1 MPGLFHP
8 YYLIAFHSP
17 LPVFCSPLATA
28 YLCRMDND
36 MQQIL
41 DWLADAEKLSLDVRQ
56 ILDRLV
62 EQAKQGD
69 TEAVKQL
76 RDILRQANEEQLRKE
91 LFGV

>member
-1 MPGLFHP
+1 M
-8 YYLIAFHSP
+8 A
-17 LPVFCSPLATA
+17 
-28 YLCRMDND
+28 ND

>member
-1 MPGLFHP
+1 
-8 YYLIAFHSP
+8 
-17 LPVFCSPLATA
+17 
-28 YLCRMDND
+28 MDND

>member
-1 MPGLFHP
+1 M
-8 YYLIAFHSP
+8 
-17 LPVFCSPLATA
+17 
-28 YLCRMDND
+28 
-36 MQQIL
+36 
-41 DWLADAEKLSLDVRQ
+41 RQ

>member
-1 MPGLFHP
+1 
-8 YYLIAFHSP
+8 
-17 LPVFCSPLATA
+17 
-28 YLCRMDND
+28 